1 MIQEINY
8 KMNPIKQ
15 LKVNINSMKRLTVGQ
30 VCTIIKDSDIDK
42 TKDKLC
48 IVLGFIEKECKKWT
62 QYKENTLVLRTHKE
76 LTL

>member
-15 LKVNINSMKRLTVGQ
+15 LKVNINSIKRLTVGQ

-48 IVLGFIEKECKKWT
+48 IVL
-62 QYKENTLVLRTHKE
+62 
-76 LTL
+76 